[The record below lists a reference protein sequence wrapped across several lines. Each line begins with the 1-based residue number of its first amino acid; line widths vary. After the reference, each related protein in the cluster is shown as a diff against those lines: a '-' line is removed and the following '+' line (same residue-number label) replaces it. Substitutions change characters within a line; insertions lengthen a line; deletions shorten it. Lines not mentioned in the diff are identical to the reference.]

1 MPRFDLIIIGW
12 VLIRTIESV
21 GSNIAV
27 EEIGIREWEEVEEEL
42 EREVVTGM
50 ELGMDEEAVKEA
62 KGGLG
67 TQEMGNEDWK
77 GQKEINQQKWKL
89 KKEKKK

>member
-1 MPRFDLIIIGW
+1 MPRFDLVIVGW

-42 EREVVTGM
+42 EREVVTGI

-62 KGGLG
+62 KGGPG